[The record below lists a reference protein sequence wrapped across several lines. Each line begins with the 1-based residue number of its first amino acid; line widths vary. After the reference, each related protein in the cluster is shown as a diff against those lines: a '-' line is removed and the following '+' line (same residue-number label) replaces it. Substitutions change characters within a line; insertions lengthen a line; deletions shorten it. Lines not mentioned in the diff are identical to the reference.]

1 MKKLNETIKKIEKII
16 EIYDKEVK
24 NDLNEVYNEIIE
36 KLREFFSD
44 NKEAILLKYN
54 LVTKNCRGK
63 KNFFEITGRIKTP
76 ESLEEKLIR
85 KESIF
90 ELANKE
96 NEEIKEELLKMDD
109 LIGIRILGDLKCDL
123 ENIIK
128 AIKDNCNIL
137 NGKNIKILNLECLD
151 KPELMKNGK
160 EIYKLKCEY
169 IKIKSNQVFKFELQ
183 LKSKIDSIWGD
194 MEHLFFYKNYDFY
207 YDKEKNKKFMNNIG
221 KLLEETEHL
230 IEIIRNSNEENK
242 IDIEA
247 LSFKIKISE
256 LLSEKLSVHFK
267 SDFILQ
273 ENLDLF
279 YEMFS
284 FEKENI
290 DKLSELFNND
300 ETLICESDSS
310 LSRNYYKL
318 RESNFLIPLIEQL
331 YKFLVDNFQR
341 INDDIIIDI
350 LKKIVKGRIRSE
362 YKNNDICFNEREEKE
377 CSIFIELLKEDLKN
391 ETIVRNYLVSQE
403 KFKQYLNI
411 GKKIEEALEETKDK
425 FEKIGNEWL
434 SEEEKNRLEINM
446 KKLILFREDIKFI
459 ENIEDILDI
468 ETILI
473 ELGKKLKELKVSGD
487 YEDRNKSILGKY
499 EALGGN

>member
-1 MKKLNETIKKIEKII
+1 
-16 EIYDKEVK
+16 
-24 NDLNEVYNEIIE
+24 
-36 KLREFFSD
+36 
-44 NKEAILLKYN
+44 
-54 LVTKNCRGK
+54 
-63 KNFFEITGRIKTP
+63 
-76 ESLEEKLIR
+76 LEEKLIR

-96 NEEIKEELLKMDD
+96 SGEIKEELLKMDD

-128 AIKDNCNIL
+128 AIKDNYNIL
-137 NGKNIKILNLECLD
+137 NEKNIKITNLECLD

-160 EIYKLKCEY
+160 EIYKLKCQY

-247 LSFKIKISE
+247 LNFKIKISE
-256 LLSEKLSVHFK
+256 LLSEKLSEHFK

-290 DKLSELFNND
+290 DKLSELFNNND
-300 ETLICESDSS
+300 KTLIYESDNL

-318 RESNFLIPLIEQL
+318 KENNFLIPLIEEL
-331 YKFLVDNFQR
+331 YKHLLENIED
-341 INDDIIIDI
+341 IDEEKIIIDI
-350 LKKIVKGRIRSE
+350 LERIIKARIKLEYKKEEYFREDEDCFMFINLLKGNLEDEKIVK
-362 YKNNDICFNEREEKE
+362 F
-377 CSIFIELLKEDLKN
+377 
-391 ETIVRNYLVSQE
+391 YLISQE
-403 KFKQYLNI
+403 KFVQYLKLGKMIESYFDEINEDYNNI
-411 GKKIEEALEETKDK
+411 GS
-425 FEKIGNEWL
+425 EWL
-434 SEEEKNRLEINM
+434 SEVEIKNLKMNIKKFLVFREEIKFSDINIEKYRYKEEIEGILYKIEKEIN
-446 KKLILFREDIKFI
+446 
-459 ENIEDILDI
+459 
-468 ETILI
+468 
-473 ELGKKLKELKVSGD
+473 ELKD
-487 YEDRNKSILGKY
+487 KQKYEDYIFRIQNISNNIKL
-499 EALGGN
+499 